1 MKRLVLAA
9 LFGTVV
15 YAIALASAAT
25 LDVGPSSLGSGSNL
39 ASSCDTNGVAVSYGT
54 AYAQGS
60 GYTVNSVTINGIDVA
75 CAGRGV
81 SATLT
86 DTGDAAQ
93 GTVASGTVPAGG
105 TGDRSA
111 TLAVTGNPAANGI
124 EKAYVVIG

>member
-9 LFGTVV
+9 VFGTAV

-39 ASSCDTNGVAVSYGT
+39 ASSCDTNGVTVSYGT
-54 AYAQGS
+54 TYTSGS
-60 GYTVNSVTINGIDVA
+60 GYTVNSVVIDGIDVA

-81 SATLT
+81 GATLT
-86 DTGDAAQ
+86 NSGDVAQ
-93 GTVASGTVPAGG
+93 GAVTSGTVPAGG

-111 TLAVTGNPAANGI
+111 TLTVTGNPAATAV

>member
-25 LDVGPSSLGSGSNL
+25 LDVGASSLGSGSNL
-39 ASSCDTNGVAVSYGT
+39 ASSCDTNGVTVSYGT
-54 AYAQGS
+54 TYTSG
-60 GYTVNSVTINGIDVA
+60 GYTVNSVTIDGIDAA

-81 SATLT
+81 GATLT
-86 DTGDAAQ
+86 NTGDAAQ
-93 GTVASGTVPAGG
+93 GAVTSGTVPTGG

-111 TLAVTGNPAANGI
+111 TLTVTGDPAANAV